1 MLRRVV
7 LRARRRIPARTAGH
21 ETSELSGPVGEH
33 AASLDVY
40 SCSRGEDGYF
50 CENKRCDGDLDGL
63 KLQDGLR
70 LLRERAKH
78 HIWSVHQ
85 EEQNASDAWTRLQ
98 QLYAVFQRV
107 RVEQEAAR
115 ELASRPRDEGL
126 RTLLEEEICP
136 PGVILRDLE
145 AITERLPQG
154 FTTEMFVSLGNVL
167 YEEMVASQRNAIDR
181 DAFET
186 VGDHMYAQAISV
198 AA

>member
-21 ETSELSGPVGEH
+21 DTSELSGPASEH
-33 AASLDVY
+33 PAALDVY
-40 SCSRGEDGYF
+40 SCSRGDDGS
-50 CENKRCDGDLDGL
+50 CGGNKSRYVRDLEGF

-78 HIWSVHQ
+78 HIQTVHQ

-107 RVEQEAAR
+107 EQEAAR
-115 ELASRPRDEGL
+115 ELASQPRDEGL
-126 RTLLEEEICP
+126 RTLLETEICP
-136 PGVILRDLE
+136 PGVILKDLE
-145 AITERLPQG
+145 AITEQLPQG
-154 FTTEMFVSLGNVL
+154 FTTEMFVSLGNAL
-167 YEEMVASQRNAIDR
+167 YEEMVVSQRNAIDR

-186 VGDHMYAQAISV
+186 VGDHLYAQAISV
-198 AA
+198 SA